1 MKDIEKLNGFV
12 GVVDVYTISNQQINF
27 IDCKNN
33 TIEFTTKSKISYK
46 LFGPTESHIEPLD
59 EFIKDM
65 SNIDFI
71 DLLDEIDCAC

>member
-33 TIEFTTKSKISYK
+33 TIEFTTKSKISYN
-46 LFGPTESHIEPLD
+46 LFGP
-59 EFIKDM
+59 IKDM